1 MSLAF
6 FSYFLLWYGFQGT
19 YIVKLRSVNF
29 HMQSGNIGKQC
40 IKRKTIS
47 NYSNRNTLIC
57 PLSQD
62 GEYSVKT
69 AYRMLVSEFYNC
81 LPNCSSAETS
91 NKLWNKIWKVQ
102 VPNKIRHFK
111 WCCQRVSRP
120 SKTYSNGMSSRKI
133 NAITVGNTQKIAYIP
148 YGYVTRLY
156 QFGSQKLTSSISIRK
171 SLDRLLN
178 WLVQ

>member
-47 NYSNRNTLIC
+47 NYSNRNTLIW

-62 GEYSVKT
+62 GEYSVKP

-111 WCCQRVSRP
+111 WSAAKESPDQAKLIQTEYPQGKSMQLLWGTLRRLLTCLMA
-120 SKTYSNGMSSRKI
+120 MSP
-133 NAITVGNTQKIAYIP
+133 G
-148 YGYVTRLY
+148 
-156 QFGSQKLTSSISIRK
+156 SISLAVR
-171 SLDRLLN
+171 N
-178 WLVQ
+178 